1 MSNIEELKFDKKNF
15 NKHTEN
21 GMRLLEKSLRD
32 FGAGRSILVDKDN
45 NIIAGNGIVESA
57 INAGITKTRVV
68 ETTGDELVVVK
79 RTDVELDTKKG
90 REMALADNATASAD
104 LEWDDDLLKDTF
116 TPEELD
122 TWDVNIDWE
131 TPAEVVE
138 DEAPEVEEEAKS
150 KLGEIYALG
159 SHRLMCG
166 DATSHDDMGKLLAG
180 EMVDLWMTDP
190 PYNINYHGKSKGRKT
205 ILNDSMGNEA
215 FHEFL
220 VDSSEVAH
228 SVMKD
233 GAAFYIF
240 HSDQETVNFRTACT
254 ETGLAVKE
262 CLIWNKDNLVLSR
275 QDYHWKHE
283 PCLYGWKEGTHHWY
297 SDRKQTTVINWE
309 RPKVN
314 KEHPTMKPVG
324 LVAYLVQNSTQK
336 GDKVLDSFG
345 GSGSTLIACEQTGR
359 VCYIMELDP
368 RYCDVIRKR
377 YWKLATGDEEGWEE
391 GTKAQ

>member
-1 MSNIEELKFDKKNF
+1 M
-15 NKHTEN
+15 
-21 GMRLLEKSLRD
+21 
-32 FGAGRSILVDKDN
+32 
-45 NIIAGNGIVESA
+45 
-57 INAGITKTRVV
+57 
-68 ETTGDELVVVK
+68 
-79 RTDVELDTKKG
+79 
-90 REMALADNATASAD
+90 
-104 LEWDDDLLKDTF
+104 
-116 TPEELD
+116 
-122 TWDVNIDWE
+122 
-131 TPAEVVE
+131 
-138 DEAPEVEEEAKS
+138 
-150 KLGEIYALG
+150 
-159 SHRLMCG
+159 
-166 DATSHDDMGKLLAG
+166 
-180 EMVDLWMTDP
+180 
-190 PYNINYHGKSKGRKT
+190 
-205 ILNDSMGNEA
+205 NDSMGNEA

-233 GAAFYIF
+233 GASFYIF

-254 ETGLAVKE
+254 ETGLGVKE
-262 CLIWNKDNLVLSR
+262 CLIWNKDSLVLSR

-309 RPKVN
+309 RPKIN

-324 LVAYLVQNSTQK
+324 LVAYLIQNSTKK

-345 GSGSTLIACEQTGR
+345 GSGTTLIACEQTGR
-359 VCYIMELDP
+359 TCYMMELDP